1 MIAAL
6 AALVA
11 GGCSKQDDTLEETQR
26 TSFTNYLKGQQ
37 YAYTEQSGVYRYIT
51 NTDREGYGTA
61 PVLDGESS
69 AVIDLSLIHI

>member
-37 YAYTEQSGVYRYIT
+37 YAYTEQSGVYR
-51 NTDREGYGTA
+51 
-61 PVLDGESS
+61 
-69 AVIDLSLIHI
+69 